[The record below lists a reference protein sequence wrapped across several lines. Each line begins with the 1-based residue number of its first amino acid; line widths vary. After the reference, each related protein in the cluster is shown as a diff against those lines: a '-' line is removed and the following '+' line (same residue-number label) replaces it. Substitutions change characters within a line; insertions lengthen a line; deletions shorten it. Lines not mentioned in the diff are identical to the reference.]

1 MDPMMTQRILI
12 EGVGGVGGVVAGG
25 LLRVGLAPVLV
36 TGNPDITRTIE
47 DRGLL
52 VRTPRG
58 EERFHAQVHT
68 RLEDVPGEAP
78 FDAAYLIM
86 KAAAVVESARDT
98 VPLLEPDAGFVVTFQ
113 NGIVE
118 DDVAAAIGAHRVV
131 SAIVGWGATMHAPGD
146 VERTSEGALHIGE
159 IDGPIGPRVQRL
171 AGTLEAV
178 SPVVASG
185 NIRGALWSKLAIN
198 CMITSGGAVTGETLG
213 EMLHD
218 ESVRRTFLGIYREVV
233 DTAEACGIQLERIA
247 ANPKL
252 LYLPVD
258 AGALHRGL
266 KDVFVRFIGRRYGA
280 LKSSSLQSL
289 ERGRKTEVDFL
300 NGYVV
305 ARADEAGVPVPL
317 NRALVAMIKEIE
329 AGERPL
335 TPDNV
340 GDLMRAGGMT

>member
-1 MDPMMTQRILI
+1 MVTQRILI
-12 EGVGGVGGVVAGG
+12 EGIGGVGGVVAGG
-25 LLRVGLAPVLV
+25 LIRAGLTPVLV
-36 TGNPDITRTIE
+36 TGNPDITRVIE
-47 DRGLL
+47 DRGLR
-52 VRTPRG
+52 VRTPHG
-58 EERFHAQVHT
+58 EERVRAQVHT
-68 RLEDVPGEAP
+68 CLEDVPREAP
-78 FDAAYLIM
+78 FDVAYLIM
-86 KAAAVVESARDT
+86 KAASVVKSARAT
-98 VPLLEPDAGFVVTFQ
+98 AALLERDAGFVVTFQ

-146 VERTSEGALHIGE
+146 VERTSEGALHVGE
-159 IDGPIGPRVQRL
+159 LDGQSGPRVQRL

-178 SPVVASG
+178 TPVVSSD

-213 EMLHD
+213 AMLQRED
-218 ESVRRTFLGIYREVV
+218 ARRTFLCIYREVL
-233 DTAEACGIQLERIA
+233 DTAGACGIRLERIA
-247 ANPKL
+247 ANPRL
-252 LYLPVD
+252 LYLPAG

-289 ERGRKTEVDFL
+289 ERGRKTEVDYL

-305 ARADEAGVPVPL
+305 ARAEEAGVPVPL

-329 AGERPL
+329 AGDRRLSTE
-335 TPDNV
+335 NV
-340 GDLMRAGGMT
+340 GDLMRAGGMV